1 MIQPTTPTKGATDPD
16 VAELQNRLGVPSASD
31 RCNPDASY
39 RYALSANRS
48 LQPALRRLLPG
59 SLTWT
64 ILNMLLRIS
73 TTL

>member
-39 RYALSANRS
+39 RYLLTAHAALKSV
-48 LQPALRRLLPG
+48 LH
-59 SLTWT
+59 
-64 ILNMLLRIS
+64 
-73 TTL
+73 

>member
-39 RYALSANRS
+39 RYLEYSG
-48 LQPALRRLLPG
+48 LPQ
-59 SLTWT
+59 LFCAEYA
-64 ILNMLLRIS
+64 IL
-73 TTL
+73 